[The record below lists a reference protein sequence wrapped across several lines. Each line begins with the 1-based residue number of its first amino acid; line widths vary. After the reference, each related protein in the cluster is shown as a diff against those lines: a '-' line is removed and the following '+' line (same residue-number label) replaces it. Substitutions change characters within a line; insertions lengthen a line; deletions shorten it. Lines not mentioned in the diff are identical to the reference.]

1 MEEKISV
8 IIPNYNGRE
17 LLAKNLP
24 KVLEN
29 CPGCEVIV
37 VDDASNDD
45 SVAYI
50 KKNYKRVKLL
60 VNSKNAG
67 FAKTVNCGVEK
78 ATGQYVLLLN
88 SDVAPQ
94 KGFLQS
100 AMESFS
106 KESQK
111 TFAVGLSDFSHE
123 EGKIIVRGRGG
134 AKFIRGFINHYAL
147 PPKSGETLWVSGGS
161 SLIDRQK
168 FLELGGFDSIFAPF
182 YWEDID
188 LSYRARKKGYL
199 CFFDE
204 NSKVDHFHQEGAI
217 KKSSSGFRIKSISY
231 KNQFLFVWKNI
242 EDYWWITLHLLWLPY
257 HFARALIN
265 RDFAFFTGFLWALTK
280 IPQLVLSSNFE
291 VHSSLSDREVLKK
304 FEKQ

>member
-8 IIPNYNGRE
+8 IIPNFNGRQ
-17 LLAKNLP
+17 LLEKNLP
-24 KVLEN
+24 RVIEN
-29 CPGCEVIV
+29 CPDSEIIV
-37 VDDASNDD
+37 VDDASTDD
-45 SVAYI
+45 STAFV
-50 KKNYKRVKLL
+50 KKNYKKVKLL
-60 VNSKNAG
+60 VNTKNVG
-67 FAKTVNCGVEK
+67 FSKTVNRGVEK
-78 ATGQYVLLLN
+78 ATGQYILLLN

-100 AMESFS
+100 AMKSFDKGS
-106 KESQK
+106 LK
-111 TFAVGLSDFSHE
+111 TFAVGFADYSHE
-123 EGKIIVRGRGG
+123 GAKIIVRGRGG
-134 AKFIRGFINHYAL
+134 AAFKRGFINHYAL
-147 PPKSGETLWVSGGS
+147 PPKNGETLWVSGGS

-168 FLELGGFDSIFAPF
+168 YLELGGFDSIFAPF

-188 LSYRARKKGYL
+188 LCYRAQKAKYL

-217 KKSSSGFRIKSISY
+217 KKSNSGFRIKSVAY

-257 HFARALIN
+257 HFARALYS
-265 RDFAFFTGFLWALTK
+265 RDFAFFAGFFWAVLK
-280 IPQLVLSSNFE
+280 IPQLIFYGTIVKYQ
-291 VHSSLSDREVLKK
+291 LSDKEVLKQ